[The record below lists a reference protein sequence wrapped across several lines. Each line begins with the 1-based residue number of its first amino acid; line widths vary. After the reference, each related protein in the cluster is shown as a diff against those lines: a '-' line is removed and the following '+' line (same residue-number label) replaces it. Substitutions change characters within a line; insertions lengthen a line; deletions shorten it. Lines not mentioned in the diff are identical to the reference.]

1 MSRRFKQCIKVT
13 VSILVVSYMVC
24 GCNRV
29 PDNATDLLSQVYKNM
44 AEVSCYSMNSKLV
57 MDTSMSGSSSTI
69 TIDTQMSM
77 TPDPFELT
85 IVNTS
90 QYGKEEPT
98 TTYMYTR
105 QKEELEN
112 YCYVENEWKKT
123 KIEQSQ
129 IDSLKEEYSE
139 PIDFGLYF
147 NEVDSFTITSSND
160 EAIVIEGTVSG
171 SNMVRVLKETG
182 ALKQLSLTSFPEERL
197 STARPIKVK
206 AWVNPDTICMEK
218 VSIDMTGT
226 YQDLTNLLFDDDSL
240 VSPQINQ
247 CVMELSNII
256 INDTNTILMPEEIQT
271 ALNNLL

>member
-1 MSRRFKQCIKVT
+1 MSRGFKQFIKIT
-13 VSILVVSYMVC
+13 VSLLVISCMVC

-29 PDNATDLLSQVYKNM
+29 PDNATDLLSKVYKNM

-57 MDTSMSGSSSTI
+57 MDTSISGSSSKI
-69 TIDTQMSM
+69 IIDTQMSM

-85 IVNTS
+85 IVHNS
-90 QYGKEEPT
+90 QYGTKEPT

-105 QKEELEN
+105 QKEESEN

-123 KIEQSQ
+123 KVEQRQIE
-129 IDSLKEEYSE
+129 SLKEEYRE

-147 NEVDSFTITSSND
+147 NEVDSFTITSSDD

-182 ALKQLSLTSFPEERL
+182 ALKQLSLTSFPEEEL
-197 STARPIKVK
+197 STAKPIKVK
-206 AWVNPDTICMEK
+206 AWVNPDTFCMEK

-226 YQDLTNLLFDDDSL
+226 YQDLTKLLFGDDSL
-240 VSPQINQ
+240 VCPQINQ
-247 CVMELSNII
+247 CVMELSDII
-256 INDTNTILMPEEIQT
+256 INSTNSITMPEEIQT
-271 ALNNLL
+271 ALNDLL